1 MKKKKLKEKLH
12 EYIDNAKGKQ
22 LKNILSMVEEESE
35 IYEVK
40 KKYDHWDDP
49 EFVKE
54 MDRRVEEYES
64 GKVKGIPAEE
74 VHGKALERLRDKKL
88 ENGK

>member
-22 LKNILSMVEEESE
+22 LMNMLSIVEEEQE
-35 IYEVK
+35 EYITK
-40 KKYDHWDDP
+40 KKTDHWDDP

-54 MDRRVEEYES
+54 MDRRKEDLES
-64 GKVKGIPAEE
+64 GKDKGIPWEE
-74 VHGKALERLRDKKL
+74 VQKEIRTMLDNMKRK
-88 ENGK
+88 

>member
-40 KKYDHWDDP
+40 NKYDHWDDP

-54 MDRRVEEYES
+54 MDRRMEELDS
-64 GKVKGIPAEE
+64 GKVQGIPWEQVHEE
-74 VHGKALERLRDKKL
+74 AVNRLKQRVNK
-88 ENGK
+88 NG

>member
-1 MKKKKLKEKLH
+1 MKKKKIREKLYD
-12 EYIDNAKGKQ
+12 YIDNAKGKQ
-22 LKNILSMVEEESE
+22 LKNFLSIVEEDSVEYS
-35 IYEVK
+35 VK
-40 KKYDHWDDP
+40 KKYNHWNDP

-64 GKVKGIPAEE
+64 GKVKGIPWEE
-74 VHGKALERLRDKKL
+74 VHGKALERLRNKK

>member
-1 MKKKKLKEKLH
+1 MKNKKLKKKLH
-12 EYIDNAKGKQ
+12 QYIDNAKGKQ

-35 IYEVK
+35 IYGVK

-54 MDRRVEEYES
+54 MDRRMEEIDS
-64 GKVKGIPAEE
+64 GKVPGIPAEE
-74 VHGKALERLRDKKL
+74 VHREIRDMLNKMKK
-88 ENGK
+88 